1 MTKDM
6 PCQHVLYQSYLCY
19 SSIIKIRLVFV
30 SIYNSQ
36 YHKNAS
42 AFLIH
47 MILSRPSVVQRIPRE
62 TVLMT
67 ALLFLPLE
75 VKFVVFI
82 PFPVSVSDVETAIL
96 QRLLSFH
103 QIPDV
108 MHIMTK

>member
-36 YHKNAS
+36 YH
-42 AFLIH
+42 
-47 MILSRPSVVQRIPRE
+47 
-62 TVLMT
+62 
-67 ALLFLPLE
+67 
-75 VKFVVFI
+75 FI
-82 PFPVSVSDVETAIL
+82 PFPVSVSDIETAIL